1 MLLMLINIT
10 ITATAI
16 IIALAE
22 IRFEILAATG
32 DAIALPITKPATAS
46 QCLLLSIVINVMEL
60 INAIKNRDSFT
71 VPNENRGCLPPAI
84 NVDNTIEPQPPPPT
98 ASINPPPKPN
108 SEIRLIF
115 SDDLFG
121 LVLKA
126 FERITNPR
134 MSVYTETTGL
144 VYWL

>member
-1 MLLMLINIT
+1 MLRILINIT

-32 DAIALPITKPATAS
+32 EAIALPITKPATAS
-46 QCLLLSIVINVMEL
+46 QCLLLSMVINVMEL

-71 VPNENRGCLPPAI
+71 VPNENRGCRPPAI
-84 NVDNTIEPQPPPPT
+84 KVDNTIEPQPPPPT

-108 SEIRLIF
+108 NEMFFIF
-115 SDDLFG
+115 SDDFFG
-121 LVLKA
+121 LVLNA

-134 MSVYTETTGL
+134 MRVYMETIGL
-144 VYWL
+144 VYRL